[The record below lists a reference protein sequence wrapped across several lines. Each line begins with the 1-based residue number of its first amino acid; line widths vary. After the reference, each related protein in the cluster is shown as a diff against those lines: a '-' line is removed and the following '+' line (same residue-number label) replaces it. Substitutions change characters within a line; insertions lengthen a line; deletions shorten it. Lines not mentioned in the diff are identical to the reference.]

1 MADVE
6 MKNAGDKKTKEP
18 HRPRNY
24 KLPGGIWRFTRSRM
38 YHKRGMWNVK
48 RETTKKEKPKRKPR
62 TIVKPIGG
70 EKNGGKRVVKLK
82 KQRRYYP
89 TEDRPKLK
97 KSRKMVSFSKHK
109 RYLRK
114 RITPGTVLILLAGR
128 HRGKRV
134 VFLKQLQSGLLLVTG
149 PFKVNGCPLRRI
161 NQIYVIAT
169 STKLDISEVK
179 IPAHLNDKYFNR
191 KHSKKEKKDEGEI
204 FELKSEEYTVNEK
217 RKKDQIEVDRQLIE
231 AIKKHPE
238 KKMMFSYLA
247 SVFQLRN
254 KMYPHR
260 MKF

>member
-6 MKNAGDKKTKEP
+6 MKNASDKKTKEP

-82 KQRRYYP
+82 KQVRW
-89 TEDRPKLK
+89 
-97 KSRKMVSFSKHK
+97 SK
-109 RYLRK
+109 
-114 RITPGTVLILLAGR
+114 
-128 HRGKRV
+128 
-134 VFLKQLQSGLLLVTG
+134 
-149 PFKVNGCPLRRI
+149 
-161 NQIYVIAT
+161 
-169 STKLDISEVK
+169 
-179 IPAHLNDKYFNR
+179 
-191 KHSKKEKKDEGEI
+191 
-204 FELKSEEYTVNEK
+204 EYTVNEK